1 VKWRDRFCKRKSY
14 ASRLLSEGVTKLKK
28 EMNLLKFL
36 HRQRVQ
42 TTALLSLL
50 TGPQAFF
57 CNKMGRLVLKAE
69 SSEPE
74 SNVSSDQELNTV
86 DKDSLLFVDKVV
98 NSNDEVDK
106 RLVHLFQIF
115 FKKSLPNYKRNTRMS
130 QMITKKDL

>member
-1 VKWRDRFCKRKSY
+1 
-14 ASRLLSEGVTKLKK
+14 
-28 EMNLLKFL
+28 
-36 HRQRVQ
+36 
-42 TTALLSLL
+42 
-50 TGPQAFF
+50 
-57 CNKMGRLVLKAE
+57 MGRLVLKAE